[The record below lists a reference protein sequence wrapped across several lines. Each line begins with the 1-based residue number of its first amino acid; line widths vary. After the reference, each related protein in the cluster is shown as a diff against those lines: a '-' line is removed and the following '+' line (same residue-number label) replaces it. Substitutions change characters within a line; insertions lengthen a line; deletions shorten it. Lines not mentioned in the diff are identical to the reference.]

1 FVWQEYLVF
10 AYIVSYALD
19 KVREI
24 SNCNGLTLR
33 VKLQVHLSDLWN
45 IYDLCICAFSLVGIA
60 LRVASVHSVN
70 GAAADNSSFVGFYT
84 NYSLLLLGNGSGL
97 GDAHSE
103 FARQFYVFFCSHN
116 IMVISLALW
125 LLRIFEVLIN
135 WKHLGPY
142 LYMVATMI
150 SKMLPPVVIIFIP
163 LCAFGIVRQGIQ
175 YPQYNTFNITV
186 LKGVLLKPYF
196 MLYGEVYAGEIDPDE
211 WTGLESLMPLRCV
224 VPIAMVIFLLVAVI
238 VCISIIIA
246 VFNDV
251 YHEVHEKSKQVYKYL
266 RFSIIIEYES
276 MPMFP
281 PPLTLV
287 SWIFLT
293 VRWLYHK
300 RCRFWGCGG
309 GGAGGGGGGAAAAAV
324 AASAPLNLLSPA
336 TAKKP
341 VHLITSLKLFLKQDE
356 IEDLQDFEEEC
367 ASRRSPHVS
376 AAQYRRWRRQR
387 DTVGGGGRGCHVADS
402 ARHARRDHADQ
413 TTPLLDTGYGISGGG
428 GGGSS
433 SQMLR
438 LLSATNAPGGPV
450 SVCSN
455 PSTLPTPGGS
465 GGGAAGGAVEAHG
478 HRRDR
483 LRRLSDVDRENGGS
497 RLADVG
503 AAGQTLEAMLRN
515 AEEAERSGH
524 GAGIEAATPPAQ
536 LHRGGGVARRTGR
549 RRSELGGAATP
560 PPVGR
565 RLDSA
570 GVTAS
575 ESLINIVGGGDGASH
590 RRGQRRRRRCR
601 GAWRSA
607 PASMTLRTPIP
618 QTAAHV
624 QPTAQPQL
632 LRGASEGCGTCYY
645 HLKQQRRYRIQAM
658 SSPAADEA
666 AKREATQPAAAAAD
680 TVGAAATPNGGNYKD
695 SVNALRSTFLSG
707 QTRPLSWRRK
717 QLEALYALLTDQ
729 EDRIAEAL
737 WQDLRK
743 CRQEAA
749 AAELLILK
757 ADIAK
762 LNRDLPQLT
771 DIHKVKKTFISM
783 MDNLGLQ
790 QQPYGVALI
799 IGAWNYPFQLTLMP
813 LAGAIAAGNCA
824 LPSEIA
830 SASAALLAELVPKY
844 LDQSCIR
851 VVCGGAKETQEL
863 LEQRFDYIFYTGSS
877 RVGRLVMAAA
887 SKHLTPVT
895 LELGGKSPVYVSEG
909 VDLG

>member
-1 FVWQEYLVF
+1 AAV
-10 AYIVSYALD
+10 
-19 KVREI
+19 
-24 SNCNGLTLR
+24 
-33 VKLQVHLSDLWN
+33 
-45 IYDLCICAFSLVGIA
+45 
-60 LRVASVHSVN
+60 
-70 GAAADNSSFVGFYT
+70 AAA
-84 NYSLLLLGNGSGL
+84 
-97 GDAHSE
+97 A
-103 FARQFYVFFCSHN
+103 A
-116 IMVISLALW
+116 AA
-125 LLRIFEVLIN
+125 
-135 WKHLGPY
+135 
-142 LYMVATMI
+142 AT
-150 SKMLPPVVIIFIP
+150 S
-163 LCAFGIVRQGIQ
+163 
-175 YPQYNTFNITV
+175 
-186 LKGVLLKPYF
+186 
-196 MLYGEVYAGEIDPDE
+196 
-211 WTGLESLMPLRCV
+211 
-224 VPIAMVIFLLVAVI
+224 
-238 VCISIIIA
+238 
-246 VFNDV
+246 
-251 YHEVHEKSKQVYKYL
+251 
-266 RFSIIIEYES
+266 
-276 MPMFP
+276 
-281 PPLTLV
+281 
-287 SWIFLT
+287 
-293 VRWLYHK
+293 
-300 RCRFWGCGG
+300 
-309 GGAGGGGGGAAAAAV
+309 AAAAV
-324 AASAPLNLLSPA
+324 AGAGNPNGSGISSRLGGSGRQRFNSSRHRHLSRQR
-336 TAKKP
+336 
-341 VHLITSLKLFLKQDE
+341 SLSLTESKHRQ
-356 IEDLQDFEEEC
+356 QQQ

-376 AAQYRRWRRQR
+376 GGSA
-387 DTVGGGGRGCHVADS
+387 GGGAASVTLSEEAVAGATSLTQPDTPD
-402 ARHARRDHADQ
+402 ATMPDQ

-438 LLSATNAPGGPV
+438 LLSATNAPEEYTSICDGIEVPLPITEPPSPPSPASVGVQQPV
-450 SVCSN
+450 DTAN
-455 PSTLPTPGGS
+455 AGGS
-465 GGGAAGGAVEAHG
+465 GGGAAGGAVEAMDIG
-478 HRRDR
+478 DR
-483 LRRLSDVDRENGGS
+483 SSLADVEPRGNGVGIAFS
-497 RLADVG
+497 DVG

-515 AEEAERSGH
+515 AEEAERLAMGPALKRRLRQLSCT
-524 GAGIEAATPPAQ
+524 GAAESAPAPDVDDLSLAAATA
-536 LHRGGGVARRTGR
+536 
-549 RRSELGGAATP
+549 
-560 PPVGR
+560 PVGG
-565 RLDSA
+565 LDSA

-575 ESLINIVGGGDGASH
+575 ESLINIVEEVMEHLTDVASGVGEDVEELEERHRVDDSEDADSSDGG
-590 RRGQRRRRRCR
+590 
-601 GAWRSA
+601 
-607 PASMTLRTPIP
+607 P
-618 QTAAHV
+618 
-624 QPTAQPQL
+624 
-632 LRGASEGCGTCYY
+632 
-645 HLKQQRRYRIQAM
+645 RYRIQAM

-824 LPSEIA
+824 LVKPSEIA

-909 VDLG
+909 VDLGQVSKRLVWGKFLNAGQTCIAPDYVMCPPELAQPLADAVAAQIAEFYGQDPKASPDYGRIVSDRMFDRIVGLMQASKADRATGGDTDRDARYIAPTVYTNVRADDALMREEIFGPLMPIMPVSGVEEAVYFINKCEKPLAIYVFTHDGSVKRRFEEQTSSGALVFNDVVIHAGMETLSFGGVGHSGMGKYHGRFTFDTFSHQRALLYKSSSATSEMVNNKFRYPPYNDSKLAWVNWALSSSVKKGSTCVLM